1 MDIIVYPLALLL
13 VLGAAAAKREFIP
26 HAAGVAAILVL
37 FNAFTKSSKSP
48 PTIISYMIIN
58 RLQES
63 PKLRKVLKPDIYQ
76 NFELVEKTV
85 ISHNTASYSLLTA
98 EM

>member
-48 PTIISYMIIN
+48 PP
-58 RLQES
+58 L
-63 PKLRKVLKPDIYQ
+63 
-76 NFELVEKTV
+76 F
-85 ISHNTASYSLLTA
+85 LT
-98 EM
+98 